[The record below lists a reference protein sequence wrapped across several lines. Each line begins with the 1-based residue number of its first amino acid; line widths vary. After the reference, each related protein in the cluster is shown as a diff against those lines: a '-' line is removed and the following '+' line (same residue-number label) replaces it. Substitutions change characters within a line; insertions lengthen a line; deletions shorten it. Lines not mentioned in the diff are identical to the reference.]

1 MSSFVDSKH
10 QKLSQDEIIAIA
22 AKEIGGG
29 HSAEQIKASLAS
41 ECYNMKG
48 VLIREGNT
56 LFMVHPSPVQANIGI
71 FRAINADT
79 MPNYLKNCLTFT
91 KAIGVA
97 GFKQLITQFKEPS
110 LLNIFSYV
118 KRNQP
123 FPNMGYN
130 VKKTKDGQYQVVVN
144 LGDTKQQGALPD
156 QAPPQPQGAL

>member
-29 HSAEQIKASLAS
+29 HSAEQIKASLAA
-41 ECYNMKG
+41 ECYQMRG
-48 VLIREGNT
+48 ILIREGNT

-79 MPNYLKNCLTFT
+79 VPNYMQNCVTFT

-97 GFKQLITQFKEPS
+97 GFKQLVTQFKDEA
-110 LLNIFSYV
+110 LLNIFKYV
-118 KRNQP
+118 KRHQP
-123 FPNMGYN
+123 FKGMGYS
-130 VKKTKDGQYQVVVN
+130 VKKTDKGEYQVVVN
-144 LGDTKQQGALPD
+144 LGQVKKGALPD
-156 QAPPQPQGAL
+156 QAVPPPQGGL